1 MKKLKLISIAL
12 FSLITMS
19 TARQSIVSAEG
30 TSTKAVVEES
40 GDKKVAI
47 DDKVKN

>member
-19 TARQSIVSAEG
+19 TA
-30 TSTKAVVEES
+30 
-40 GDKKVAI
+40 
-47 DDKVKN
+47 